1 MGADCRGSSCTPHPA
16 PDRPAGLWRNHGL
29 PLALRPVWG
38 HPRWE
43 MCAPALGPGPSP
55 GGASGAKAPP
65 GSAEPPRCSPQP
77 GPRQE
82 AGVRGR
88 LGASACWFPASGFW
102 GEGGGGLA
110 RTRVR
115 LEPSVSQR
123 SPPLPAPG
131 KGPLHLHPGRGAGG
145 RRGRKR
151 SQAPKGAW
159 PSPRPSRRAAR
170 GSHGRALRERT
181 RPQLSR
187 PRRSQVHVLLSN
199 KAGLQSRFENNSIK
213 FPKEVTSLHP
223 PQPPCPPPLLCLPGA
238 LGLGTG
244 SWSYGGSSRD

>member
-43 MCAPALGPGPSP
+43 MCAPAPGPGPSP
-55 GGASGAKAPP
+55 RGASGAKAPP

-151 SQAPKGAW
+151 SQAPK
-159 PSPRPSRRAAR
+159 
-170 GSHGRALRERT
+170 
-181 RPQLSR
+181 
-187 PRRSQVHVLLSN
+187 
-199 KAGLQSRFENNSIK
+199 
-213 FPKEVTSLHP
+213 
-223 PQPPCPPPLLCLPGA
+223 A
-238 LGLGTG
+238 LGLLHVHRAELPEAHTG
-244 SWSYGGSSRD
+244 ERSEKGRDLSYRGRDGPRFTCY